1 MAVRD
6 IGARRFESAGQLV
19 FYAEKGIQ
27 MDTIGD
33 IAVRKIGQFDP
44 VPIEEAHC
52 DECGLPVLT
61 NSTPCAAG
69 AYEGQ
74 PCRPSMEPKDA
85 RLDQFKI
92 FIQGELSPDE
102 IRWMAELAADFLCS
116 DKVKAW
122 RTAGLATEY
131 RAALAEAHPI
141 GNTDKLTALVE
152 RLIAD
157 LAAARKEI
165 ADFEAS
171 WACP

>member
-1 MAVRD
+1 MSERD
-6 IGARRFESAGQLV
+6 TFGE
-19 FYAEKGIQ
+19 
-27 MDTIGD
+27 M
-33 IAVRKIGQFDP
+33 AVRKIGEFNP
-44 VPIEEAHC
+44 MPIEEAHC

-74 PCRPSMEPKDA
+74 PCRPSMEPTGT

-102 IRWMAELAADFLCS
+102 IKWMAELATDFLRS
-116 DKVKAW
+116 DRVMAL
-122 RTAGLATEY
+122 RLADSSYLSEY
-131 RAALAEAHPI
+131 RVALAEAQPI

-152 RLIAD
+152 KLIAE

>member
-1 MAVRD
+1 MSERD
-6 IGARRFESAGQLV
+6 TFGE
-19 FYAEKGIQ
+19 
-27 MDTIGD
+27 M
-33 IAVRKIGQFDP
+33 AVRKIGEFNP
-44 VPIEEAHC
+44 MPIEEAHC

-69 AYEGQ
+69 AFEGQ
-74 PCRPSMEPKDA
+74 PCRPSMEPTGT

-102 IRWMAELAADFLCS
+102 IKWMAELAADFLSS
-116 DKVKAW
+116 DKVMAW
-122 RTAGLATEY
+122 RTAGLATGY
-131 RAALAEAHPI
+131 RAALAEAQPI

-152 RLIAD
+152 KLISD
-157 LAAARKEI
+157 LGAARKEI